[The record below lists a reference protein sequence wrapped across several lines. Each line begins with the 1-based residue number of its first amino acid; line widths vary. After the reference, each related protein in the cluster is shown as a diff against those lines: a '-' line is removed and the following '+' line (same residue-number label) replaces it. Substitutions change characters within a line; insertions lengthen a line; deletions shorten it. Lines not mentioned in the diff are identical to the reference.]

1 VSSTGTYAPS
11 RGLAAPA
18 ATNGFVA
25 VVIVVLFVLSAA
37 VSAARKDI
45 TQGFDEVAHTSY
57 VAHLQA
63 THERWPDLTQMH
75 LLDPQTFQVTGAA
88 NYLNHPPIYYALIAM
103 LGPKLEGRPQAL
115 IVDRLIDI
123 AIAALGFATLLGLG
137 LAARLTRQEF
147 YAYAIPLACIPVLVP
162 IAGAVNNDNLA
173 FLGGAVAM
181 LGAWQ
186 LIATGRQSWLMLAL
200 AGVIAASWAK
210 LTGLLL
216 TAGLINSVVV
226 YLMLQKK
233 LSPLWASATALALMI
248 AAAPYIAFI
257 WQYGSPT
264 PETPAQLALIADGA
278 RAAGWA
284 DLPRQSFP
292 LYLIHFI
299 GDFIADW
306 MPTLG
311 ARSTFNY
318 AMLILPVAAIG
329 CALAG
334 IASSLRRIW
343 ARQETSLD
351 VIVVAATAAIAATLV
366 IHVTYSYGRYVA
378 IGWLMDAYPRYYL
391 PLIAFVPL
399 ASLSALNAVSTPR
412 WRNALLALLIGGPVL
427 FRILGAPLG

>member
-11 RGLAAPA
+11 RELAAPA

-63 THERWPDLTQMH
+63 THERWPALTQMR
-75 LLDPQTFQVTGAA
+75 LLDPQTFQLTGAA

-103 LGPKLEGRPQAL
+103 LGPKLEGRPQTL

-186 LIATGRQSWLMLAL
+186 LIATGRNAWLMLAL
-200 AGVIAASWAK
+200 VGVIAASWAK

-216 TAGLINSVVV
+216 TAGFINSVVV

-233 LSPLWASATALALMI
+233 LSPLWASVTALALMI

-278 RAAGWA
+278 RVAGWA

-311 ARSTFNY
+311 ARSDFNY
-318 AMLILPVAAIG
+318 AMLILPVAAVS

-334 IASSLRRIW
+334 IALSLRRIW
-343 ARQETSLD
+343 ARQETPLD

-378 IGWLMDAYPRYYL
+378 TGWLMDAYPRYYL

-399 ASLSALNAVSTPR
+399 ASVSALNAVSTPR